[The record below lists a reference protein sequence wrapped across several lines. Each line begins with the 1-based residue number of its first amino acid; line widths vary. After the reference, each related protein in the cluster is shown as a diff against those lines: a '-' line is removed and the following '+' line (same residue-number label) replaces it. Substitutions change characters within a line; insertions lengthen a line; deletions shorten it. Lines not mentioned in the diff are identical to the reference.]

1 MSNQIKVP
9 FHGSNLFI
17 VDHNGEPYTPM
28 KSIVEG
34 MGMSWQGQHEK
45 IKSNPERWG
54 IKVILIPSVDR
65 NNAMTCLP
73 LRKLFGWLQTLQ
85 PNRVREDIRDKVI
98 QYQNECDDVLW
109 KHWTKQNT
117 PNEIMPVMPPSSMRV
132 LMYMEKGHV
141 VSMQPVSED
150 SVVFRTEDIPKL
162 LKEPGYFTVQQLKN
176 VADTALSQLAM
187 CAEQAMLLRR

>member
-1 MSNQIKVP
+1 MPNQIKVP

-17 VDHNGEPYTPM
+17 VDRNGEPYTPM
-28 KSIVEG
+28 KPIVEG
-34 MGMSWQGQHEK
+34 MGLAWQSQHK
-45 IKSNPERWG
+45 KLTSNSERWG
-54 IKVILIPSVDR
+54 ITMMVIPSVDPH
-65 NNAMTCLP
+65 NSVTCIP

-85 PNRVREDIRDKVI
+85 PNRIREDIRDKVI

-109 KHWTKQNT
+109 KYWTKQHET
-117 PNEIMPVMPPSSMRV
+117 PVMPPSRMRM
-132 LMYMEKGHV
+132 LMVMENGRV
-141 VSMQPVSED
+141 VSAQPVPED

-187 CAEQAMLLRR
+187 FAEHAVSLRR